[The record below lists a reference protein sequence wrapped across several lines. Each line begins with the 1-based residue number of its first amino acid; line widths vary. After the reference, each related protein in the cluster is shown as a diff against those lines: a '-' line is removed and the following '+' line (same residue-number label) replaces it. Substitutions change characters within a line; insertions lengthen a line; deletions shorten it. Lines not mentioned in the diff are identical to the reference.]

1 MEDTN
6 EKIQYRGGELEN
18 LLQVRDKFV
27 LLLEKYTKDSKKV
40 TKSKMLGTIFDTI
53 FHIGICNMREH
64 LPSIKEIYLSVGE
77 SRNTTLR
84 QLDFLEDLKIITRVT
99 DPDDFRVKRIRLS
112 ENFRLYFDE
121 FVQAWVDSRVS
132 S

>member
-1 MEDTN
+1 MEDSN

-27 LLLEKYTKDSKKV
+27 LLLEKYTQESKKL

-99 DPDDFRVKRIRLS
+99 DPDDSRVKRIRLS

-121 FVQAWVDSRVS
+121 FVQAWVDSRGS
-132 S
+132 F